1 MTKECLCGMATSKIS
16 SNLQGMLVELMFAKT
31 NAKASERVYLNDA
44 HLLTRIDD
52 IEKASDKAIINCGL
66 PKSFSDNVKE
76 RTYSMKNIVN
86 KKTHG
91 HGDVMELNSH
101 VSTIEDYLDM
111 NLKGCA
117 KK

>member
-31 NAKASERVYLNDA
+31 NAKASERVYLNDT
-44 HLLTRIDD
+44 HLLTNIDD
-52 IEKASDKAIINCGL
+52 IERASDKAVINCGI

-76 RTYSMKNIVN
+76 HTYSMKNIVN

-91 HGDVMELNSH
+91 HGDVMSLNSH
-101 VSTIEDYLDM
+101 ITNIEDSLDM
-111 NLKGCA
+111 HLKQCA